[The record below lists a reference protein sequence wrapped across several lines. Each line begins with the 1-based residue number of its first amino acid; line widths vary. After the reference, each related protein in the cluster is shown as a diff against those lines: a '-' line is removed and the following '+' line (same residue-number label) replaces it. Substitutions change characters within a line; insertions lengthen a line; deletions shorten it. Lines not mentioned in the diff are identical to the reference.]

1 MKAIESETRRVERI
15 TVTRVVM
22 TRGTG
27 IPTEDSPHRE
37 VVSYWLDSGE
47 KLLEV
52 DPCAP
57 RTWQETPVDARALQ
71 MLVPPTLPE
80 RRTITCIAQASARG
94 VEVVVSGMA
103 RIVDPQLLPDSVDW
117 DIAPGDSVCVT
128 LDALN
133 QIIAIAPSDD

>member
-103 RIVDPQLLPDSVDW
+103 RIVDLQLLHSW
-117 DIAPGDSVCVT
+117 ARDIATGDSVCVT